1 MEEMEYMETLRV
13 YYQRF
18 KDEEEGGKIIL
29 KLYSLI
35 DTRRWWM
42 YPSKRDENTRR
53 GIITN

>member
-1 MEEMEYMETLRV
+1 MEEMEYMETLWV

-35 DTRRWWM
+35 DTRR
-42 YPSKRDENTRR
+42 
-53 GIITN
+53 